1 MDLTSAFSHHTCESI
16 IMIPYKIDTGRRD
29 SAHTNFLPIPP
40 SPLHR
45 ASKSPTQIRDWY
57 NDHPGR
63 GAVFLVLHL
72 PDLAAEYLGLLVLD
86 RKGKALPTLNLDH
99 GVDVDPVV

>member
-1 MDLTSAFSHHTCESI
+1 M
-16 IMIPYKIDTGRRD
+16 
-29 SAHTNFLPIPP
+29 
-40 SPLHR
+40 
-45 ASKSPTQIRDWY
+45 
-57 NDHPGR
+57 
-63 GAVFLVLHL
+63 FLVLHL